1 MNNAY
6 LLASIALCLTG
17 CTSDSGP
24 AESAASAPG
33 PERPAPLFVALPA
46 DRSGISLVNTVPED
60 EERNHYNYEY
70 IYNGGGV
77 AVGDINNDGLADLY
91 FTGNQVPDRLYL
103 NKGELRFEDA
113 TDSALPKEEFHGW
126 HAGVTMADVNSDG
139 WLDIYVC
146 RSGWYRDPAMRT
158 NLLYMNK
165 GDGTFTEEAAERGL
179 ADTTRSTQA
188 LFFDHDLD
196 GDLDVYVV
204 NEPLQ
209 TKSKLSLSQV
219 HALVAQYRSASGRLY
234 RNDKGH
240 FTDITIAAGLWN
252 LGYGLG
258 AIASDLDHDGRT
270 DLFVANDYLERDFL
284 FMHQKNGTYRDE
296 VLDRMR
302 HISTYSM
309 GCDAADYDNDG
320 YTDLV
325 VLDMVS
331 EDHVRSKTNMGA
343 MNPEKFWA
351 SVQGGLHHQYMFNM
365 LHHNNGNGTFSDLG
379 QLAGISKT
387 DWSWAPLFADLDNDG
402 WKDLVVTNGYKRD
415 TRNNDFSQA
424 MKELAKEGPITVD
437 KMLELVPSTKIRNYL
452 FRNNG
457 DLTFDNVSEKW
468 GFKDPVNSNGA
479 AYADLDND
487 GDLDLAINNMEDVS
501 QIYEN
506 TAMQQGLGHYLRI
519 KLEGSAAVSP
529 MNAKAELTTAS
540 GKQYLEFMPTR
551 GYQSSVEHMLHF
563 GLGKAEQA
571 ERLRITWMDGKVNEL
586 TAVAA
591 DQVITVRHAD
601 ARSGAKEHLQRPLLT
616 EVNGAG
622 GLNFVHKEN
631 TYDDFAV
638 QVLMPQKRSEEGPL
652 MSTAD
657 VNGDGKQDLFIGG
670 GRGQG
675 GTLFLANSDGRFHRA
690 AQQPWSMHKDREDQ
704 GSIFFDADGDGDQD
718 LLVLSGSN
726 EVDMAVDQFHPR
738 LYRNDGN
745 GGFTYDLAALPPF
758 ATCALRAAAGDT
770 DGDGDMDLFIGG
782 RLVPGEYP
790 RAPRSYLLVN
800 DGSGRFSDLTQERAS
815 HLISAGMF
823 TDALFLDV
831 DADKDLDLVTVG
843 DWMPIAVHHNR
854 SGTFAP
860 STTPDG
866 LENTEG
872 WWNRLISADL
882 DGDGDQDLVC
892 GNIGW
897 NSKFHGTL
905 ETPLHLYS
913 NDFDDNGK
921 ADIVLAKSKGEKLLP
936 VRGRECSSQQCP
948 KILDQFPTYDAFAH
962 ASLEQIYGPGKLD
975 GGQHLQAKHMRS
987 CIAWNEGGGKFQVQ
1001 DLPSLAQAGPLNGL
1015 AAFDVNNDGHLDL
1028 MGAGNQWGAEVET
1041 IRYDG
1046 GTGIV
1051 LLGDGK
1057 RTFTP
1062 MSVVGSG
1069 LFAWGHVKDLRVLPS
1084 GPDGRPWIV
1093 VANNNDAMQVFRA
1106 APPEGLLGQR

>member
-1 MNNAY
+1 M
-6 LLASIALCLTG
+6 
-17 CTSDSGP
+17 
-24 AESAASAPG
+24 
-33 PERPAPLFVALPA
+33 ALPA

-209 TKSKLSLSQV
+209 TNSKLSLSQV

-468 GFKDPVNSNGA
+468 GFNDPVNSNGA

-519 KLEGSAAVSP
+519 KLEGSTAASS
-529 MNAKAELTTAS
+529 MNARAELTTAS
-540 GKQYLEFMPTR
+540 GEQYLEFMPTR

-571 ERLRITWMDGKVNEL
+571 EQLGSPGWTESERVDGR
-586 TAVAA
+586 ARRS
-591 DQVITVRHAD
+591 VIAVRHAD
-601 ARSGAKEHLQRPLLT
+601 ART
-616 EVNGAG
+616 
-622 GLNFVHKEN
+622 
-631 TYDDFAV
+631 
-638 QVLMPQKRSEEGPL
+638 
-652 MSTAD
+652 
-657 VNGDGKQDLFIGG
+657 
-670 GRGQG
+670 
-675 GTLFLANSDGRFHRA
+675 
-690 AQQPWSMHKDREDQ
+690 
-704 GSIFFDADGDGDQD
+704 
-718 LLVLSGSN
+718 
-726 EVDMAVDQFHPR
+726 
-738 LYRNDGN
+738 
-745 GGFTYDLAALPPF
+745 PP
-758 ATCALRAAAGDT
+758 
-770 DGDGDMDLFIGG
+770 
-782 RLVPGEYP
+782 
-790 RAPRSYLLVN
+790 
-800 DGSGRFSDLTQERAS
+800 
-815 HLISAGMF
+815 
-823 TDALFLDV
+823 
-831 DADKDLDLVTVG
+831 
-843 DWMPIAVHHNR
+843 
-854 SGTFAP
+854 
-860 STTPDG
+860 
-866 LENTEG
+866 
-872 WWNRLISADL
+872 
-882 DGDGDQDLVC
+882 
-892 GNIGW
+892 
-897 NSKFHGTL
+897 
-905 ETPLHLYS
+905 
-913 NDFDDNGK
+913 
-921 ADIVLAKSKGEKLLP
+921 
-936 VRGRECSSQQCP
+936 
-948 KILDQFPTYDAFAH
+948 
-962 ASLEQIYGPGKLD
+962 
-975 GGQHLQAKHMRS
+975 
-987 CIAWNEGGGKFQVQ
+987 
-1001 DLPSLAQAGPLNGL
+1001 
-1015 AAFDVNNDGHLDL
+1015 
-1028 MGAGNQWGAEVET
+1028 
-1041 IRYDG
+1041 
-1046 GTGIV
+1046 
-1051 LLGDGK
+1051 
-1057 RTFTP
+1057 
-1062 MSVVGSG
+1062 
-1069 LFAWGHVKDLRVLPS
+1069 
-1084 GPDGRPWIV
+1084 
-1093 VANNNDAMQVFRA
+1093 
-1106 APPEGLLGQR
+1106 

>member
-209 TKSKLSLSQV
+209 TNSKLSLSQV

-468 GFKDPVNSNGA
+468 GFNDPVNSNGA

-529 MNAKAELTTAS
+529 MNAKARTH
-540 GKQYLEFMPTR
+540 YR
-551 GYQSSVEHMLHF
+551 
-563 GLGKAEQA
+563 QA
-571 ERLRITWMDGKVNEL
+571 
-586 TAVAA
+586 
-591 DQVITVRHAD
+591 
-601 ARSGAKEHLQRPLLT
+601 
-616 EVNGAG
+616 
-622 GLNFVHKEN
+622 
-631 TYDDFAV
+631 
-638 QVLMPQKRSEEGPL
+638 
-652 MSTAD
+652 
-657 VNGDGKQDLFIGG
+657 
-670 GRGQG
+670 
-675 GTLFLANSDGRFHRA
+675 
-690 AQQPWSMHKDREDQ
+690 
-704 GSIFFDADGDGDQD
+704 
-718 LLVLSGSN
+718 GSN
-726 EVDMAVDQFHPR
+726 
-738 LYRNDGN
+738 
-745 GGFTYDLAALPPF
+745 TWSS
-758 ATCALRAAAGDT
+758 C
-770 DGDGDMDLFIGG
+770 
-782 RLVPGEYP
+782 P
-790 RAPRSYLLVN
+790 RAV
-800 DGSGRFSDLTQERAS
+800 TRAVWS
-815 HLISAGMF
+815 ICSTSA
-823 TDALFLDV
+823 
-831 DADKDLDLVTVG
+831 
-843 DWMPIAVHHNR
+843 
-854 SGTFAP
+854 
-860 STTPDG
+860 
-866 LENTEG
+866 
-872 WWNRLISADL
+872 
-882 DGDGDQDLVC
+882 
-892 GNIGW
+892 
-897 NSKFHGTL
+897 
-905 ETPLHLYS
+905 
-913 NDFDDNGK
+913 
-921 ADIVLAKSKGEKLLP
+921 LAKRNKRNSFG
-936 VRGRECSSQQCP
+936 
-948 KILDQFPTYDAFAH
+948 
-962 ASLEQIYGPGKLD
+962 SLGWMGK
-975 GGQHLQAKHMRS
+975 
-987 CIAWNEGGGKFQVQ
+987 
-1001 DLPSLAQAGPLNGL
+1001 
-1015 AAFDVNNDGHLDL
+1015 
-1028 MGAGNQWGAEVET
+1028 
-1041 IRYDG
+1041 
-1046 GTGIV
+1046 
-1051 LLGDGK
+1051 
-1057 RTFTP
+1057 
-1062 MSVVGSG
+1062 
-1069 LFAWGHVKDLRVLPS
+1069 
-1084 GPDGRPWIV
+1084 
-1093 VANNNDAMQVFRA
+1093 
-1106 APPEGLLGQR
+1106 